1 MSKSMF
7 YINVLLAYPLSKEFT
22 YAIDTKCIIGS
33 VVQVPFR
40 SKKYAG
46 IVMGF
51 IKNPE
56 VSKNKIKYII
66 SISSNLL
73 FNEKKI
79 KFLNWVSEYN
89 FIEKGQVL
97 KMMLPN
103 NEIFFKEFKPKDNN
117 ENHTNLT
124 PKLVKLNNDQEKI
137 SSHIISACQK
147 KSYKTI
153 LIDGVPGSGKTE
165 VYFKVIQETL
175 KSKSQI
181 LILFPEVSLTTEF
194 VKRIIDRFAIVP
206 DVWHSKISASKKKNT
221 INKIISGDSVII
233 VGARSALF
241 LPFANLSL
249 IIIDEEHDGSYKQ
262 EEKGIYHA
270 RDMAV
275 VKSSIEKIPLLLV
288 SATPSLETTYNV
300 LTNKYSRV
308 TLENKYK
315 NTPFPDIKIIDMK
328 KEKLQKDQWIS
339 ETLRDAILKNL
350 KNKKQSLLFINKR
363 GYAPVIIC
371 KSCGYKVECKNCS
384 SYLVEHLR
392 DKNLLCHHC
401 GFKLNSFQLKCSEC
415 NNIDKKF
422 IDYGVGIEKVFTEAS
437 KLFPEARICLFSSDH
452 IKSQDNMT
460 EKLNKILSHDY
471 DIIIGTQLITKGYHF
486 PLLTCVGVIDAD
498 MTLKGGDMRASEK
511 TYQLLYQVA
520 GRAGREDDNG
530 FVYLQTYF
538 PNNET
543 IVSLK
548 EMNRDKF
555 YKQEIIYRNHSNL
568 PPMGKMAAV
577 IISGNK
583 KIDVDKT
590 CLSLSKII
598 PNLSDVEV
606 YGPAPAPLS
615 RLKGKFRQ
623 RFLVHDKKSRNMQK
637 IIDRWIGNFPQI
649 SGINITID
657 IDPYSFV

>member
-1 MSKSMF
+1 MSKSML

-22 YAIDTKCIIGS
+22 YSIDHMCKVGN

-46 IVMGF
+46 IVMKH
-51 IKNPE
+51 IKNPK
-56 VSKNKIKYII
+56 VSKNKIKNII
-66 SISSNLL
+66 SISSHLL

-89 FIEKGQVL
+89 FIEKGLIL

-103 NEIFFKEFKPKDNN
+103 SEIFFKELKIMDDKEDDKALIPKP
-117 ENHTNLT
+117 
-124 PKLVKLNNDQEKI
+124 VKLNDEQEKI
-137 SSHIISACQK
+137 SNDIISACK
-147 KSYKTI
+147 KKNYQTI

-175 KSKSQI
+175 KSNSQI

-194 VKRIIDRFAIVP
+194 VKRIIERFAIVP
-206 DVWHSKISASKKKNT
+206 DVWHSKISTSKKKNT
-221 INKIISGDSVII
+221 INKIISGDNVII

-241 LPFANLSL
+241 LPFTNLSL
-249 IIIDEEHDGSYKQ
+249 IIIDEEHDSSYKQ
-262 EEKGIYHA
+262 EERGIYHA

-300 LTNKYSRV
+300 LANKYSRV

-315 NTPFPDIKIIDMK
+315 NLPLPDIKIINMK
-328 KEKLQKDQWIS
+328 KEKLQKNQWIS
-339 ETLRDAILKNL
+339 ETLRNAILENL

-371 KSCGYKVECKNCS
+371 KSCGHKVECKNCS

-401 GFKLNSFQLKCSEC
+401 GFKLNTFQLKCTEC
-415 NNIDKKF
+415 DNIDKKF
-422 IDYGVGIEKVFTEAS
+422 MDYGVGIEKVFTEAS
-437 KLFPEARICLFSSDH
+437 KLFPKARICLFSSDH
-452 IKSQDNMT
+452 IKSQNNMS
-460 EKLNKILSHDY
+460 EKISKILHHDF

-498 MTLKGGDMRASEK
+498 MTLKGGDLRASEK

-520 GRAGREDDNG
+520 GRAGREDING
-530 FVYLQTYF
+530 NVYLQTYF

-543 IVSLK
+543 ITSLK

-555 YKQEIIYRNHSNL
+555 YKQEINFRTQSNL
-568 PPMGKMAAV
+568 PPIGKMAAV

-583 KIDVDKT
+583 KNEVDNICYK
-590 CLSLSKII
+590 LSKII
-598 PNLSDVEV
+598 PNLSDVEI

-623 RFLVHDKKSRNMQK
+623 RFLIHDKKSRNMQK
-637 IIDRWIGNFPQI
+637 IVDRWIGNFPHI